1 MKLKTDNFRF
11 GSDLPSVVKALTQLL
26 PDFAK
31 QVNAVSEGRVAGSYN
46 AAIAAPT
53 TGLWAHGDF
62 VRNKAPAVLGSA
74 GSQYIVTGWMCT
86 ESGQPG
92 TWVQCR
98 SLTGT

>member
-53 TGLWAHGDF
+53 APGFGLMVTLCATRHRPYWARPD
-62 VRNKAPAVLGSA
+62 LDTS
-74 GSQYIVTGWMCT
+74 
-86 ESGQPG
+86 
-92 TWVQCR
+92 
-98 SLTGT
+98 